1 MRFRHTP
8 LALAAACL
16 FVSAAQA
23 QTEAA
28 DAPRQ
33 LDPVQVTA
41 TREAEPVTM
50 IPAAI
55 TVVTGE
61 QMRALGASDL
71 RTALNLVAGVEISP
85 GGDGGPAGSVPAM
98 WGLREFDAF
107 LLVVDGVPAGG
118 AFNPALT
125 TLDLNN
131 IERIEVLRGAA
142 PVMYGATSFV
152 GVIHVR
158 HYAAGQADRRL
169 SATVGGPSGRFGSF
183 SVNAATVLSD
193 GDIKQSIS
201 GNVEK
206 RNFKDE
212 RAGVERGHVLY
223 RLGSGGFRLDAD
235 VVRLDQEPD
244 SPVLRDAATVL
255 TTRTP
260 LDANHN
266 PSDAKIDTTRVAIS
280 AGYVRDTALGA
291 WDTTL
296 ALTNTRDDIVKGYL
310 ENAPLAADP
319 VNAHGYA
326 QERTIT
332 DLYFDTHLR
341 SMPAASLGLTWGIDA
356 LLGKGE
362 QESAV
367 FPYTVNRDG
376 SGAPSSGTARNC
388 APNPPTCESNES
400 EDERQFLG
408 AYVQADWSVTPRWTV
423 LAGLR
428 LNQTHEKQ
436 EGEDDS
442 TSPPTQATDEET
454 ETRFSGGIGSSYKL
468 WDGGEDH
475 LVVYADYRNTFKPAA
490 IDFGPEGEANILEP
504 EEAHAYEGG
513 FKGALL
519 DGRLSYDL
527 SVFTMKFENSVFAQ
541 QTAAGNP
548 ALANAGVLYFKGGEF
563 ESRFRLLADLS
574 LYANYAR
581 HDLRFG
587 DFVRTFGGTPRQL
600 RGNYQELAPQ
610 NIGAL
615 GLIYAPS
622 LGFNASAVYHYTGRR
637 WLNQRNTVRAGDYE
651 TLDAAVGYRV
661 GRFEI
666 SLRGNNLTDQ
676 RDAVSE
682 SELGDAQYFR
692 MPARTVELGFS
703 MDL

>member
-1 MRFRHTP
+1 MTLSYTP
-8 LALAAACL
+8 IVLAAASL
-16 FVSAAQA
+16 FVSMAHAEDVPQ
-23 QTEAA
+23 
-28 DAPRQ
+28 Q
-33 LDPVQVTA
+33 LEPVQVTA
-41 TREAEPVTM
+41 TREAEPIAM

-85 GGDGGPAGSVPAM
+85 GGDSGPAGSVPAI

-131 IERIEVLRGAA
+131 IERIEVMRGAA

-158 HYAAGQADRRL
+158 HYAAGQADQRL
-169 SATVGGPSGRFGSF
+169 SASVGGPSGRFGSF

-193 GDIKQSIS
+193 GEFKQSVS
-201 GNVEK
+201 GNLEK
-206 RNFKDE
+206 RRFTDE

-223 RLGSGGFRLDAD
+223 RLGRGGFHLDAD
-235 VVRLDQEPD
+235 VVRLQQEPD

-260 LDANHN
+260 VDANHN
-266 PSDAKIDTTRVAIS
+266 PRDAKIDTTRIAIS
-280 AGYVRDTALGA
+280 AGYAASTGLGL

-296 ALTNTRDDIVKGYL
+296 ALANTRDDLVKGYL
-310 ENAPLAADP
+310 DNAPLLADP
-319 VNAHGYA
+319 VSARGYA

-332 DLYFDTHLR
+332 DLYFDSHLNSR
-341 SMPAASLGLTWGIDA
+341 PFETLGLTWGVDA

-376 SGAPSSGTARNC
+376 SGAPSSRTARTC

-408 AYVQADWSVTPRWTV
+408 AYVQADWAVTPRWT
-423 LAGLR
+423 LLGGLR
-428 LNQTHEKQ
+428 LNQTHEMQ

-442 TSPPTQATDEET
+442 TNPPTQVTDEET
-454 ETRFSGGIGSSYKL
+454 ETRFSGSLGSSYKL
-468 WDGGEDH
+468 WDGGADH
-475 LVVYADYRNTFKPAA
+475 LIAYADYRNTFKPAA

-504 EEAHAYEGG
+504 ETAHAYEGG

-548 ALANAGVLYFKGGEF
+548 ALANAGVLYFKGGEV
-563 ESRFRLLADLS
+563 ESRYRLMADLS

-587 DFVRTFGGTPRQL
+587 DFVRSFGGTPRQL
-600 RGNYQELAPQ
+600 RGNVQELAPQ

-651 TLDAAVGYRV
+651 TIDAAMGYRF
-661 GRFEI
+661 GRFELQ
-666 SLRGNNLTDQ
+666 LRGNNLTDR

-692 MPARTVELGFS
+692 MPARTVELGVS